1 MKVKRGSSIWFSV
14 SCDFLIYYGK
24 YFFTQYSALKLIN
37 FIFLSRIAVDQVFP
51 LFLHYSC
58 YHEGPCKISHWEIF
72 LNYRSTKTNK
82 NEKVFESAVENAET
96 EKESISKKKSNK
108 RKRDLADELASSN
121 LEEAIDFNVR
131 KKKKHLAD
139 E

>member
-1 MKVKRGSSIWFSV
+1 M
-14 SCDFLIYYGK
+14 
-24 YFFTQYSALKLIN
+24 
-37 FIFLSRIAVDQVFP
+37 
-51 LFLHYSC
+51 
-58 YHEGPCKISHWEIF
+58 
-72 LNYRSTKTNK
+72 NYRSTKTNK